1 MAKTTSFAL
10 SDELE
15 RFLRHEVAEGHYTS
29 ASEVVREALHRM
41 MEHKKKRQELER
53 LLDEGI
59 ESAESEPLLT
69 RDEVFRLLDGKA
81 QRKPK
86 ARKAR

>member
-10 SDELE
+10 SAELE
-15 RFLRHEVAEGHYTS
+15 RFLRHEVAEGHYSS
-29 ASEVVREALHRM
+29 ASEVVREALYRM
-41 MEHKKKRQELER
+41 MEHKRKRRELEC

-59 ESAESEPLLT
+59 KSAESESLLT
-69 RDEVFRLLDGKA
+69 RDQVFRLLDGKA

-86 ARKAR
+86 ARKPR